1 MSCIFNRIL
10 VSCRYCLMKVLAFAI
25 QVKAF
30 PSSPKN
36 VINESSNIVCKRQN
50 KGDHWQKQQ
59 LINNSLQH
67 FNIALH
73 VSNVITN

>member
-1 MSCIFNRIL
+1 MAWWKS
-10 VSCRYCLMKVLAFAI
+10 MAFAI

-36 VINESSNIVCKRQN
+36 VINKGSNTVGKVWN
-50 KGDHWQKQQ
+50 KEGPRQKQQ

-67 FNIALH
+67 SNIALH
-73 VSNVITN
+73 MSSVITN